1 MSPTNAPT
9 AASAG
14 PLPAALPQGTE
25 LGRMLR
31 SQWRA
36 FLVAALFSLVV
47 SVLLVVPSLFSMQVY
62 DRVLA
67 SRNELTLW
75 LLAGIALFMYAF
87 MSVMDWARGEVLMV
101 VSMRLDAVLGE
112 RVFDAAFHRSLKGEP
127 VSPAQALQDLSALR
141 QFIGGPAMN
150 ALFDLPWLPLFLL
163 VLYLVH
169 PLMFVYTLA
178 GSLLLLALTAIT
190 EWSTAQP
197 LAQAN
202 GEAIL
207 ANHYAS
213 GVARHG
219 EAVQP
224 MGMLPALRQR
234 WRERQD
240 RVLALQATAS
250 HRADL
255 IGAATRF
262 LRIALQSMALALG
275 AWLVLRGEMSSG
287 AMFAASMLV
296 GRASGPVEQ
305 IIGLWRTLVATR
317 AAARRLDSLLEGVPV
332 SVPRMPL
339 PRPSGRLTVEGAVA
353 MSPGTSVAIL
363 RGVNLVAEPGDIVG
377 VIGPSAAGK
386 SSLARLLVGLWA
398 PAIGSVRL
406 DGADVAP
413 WAQGEL
419 GPHIG
424 YMPQSVELL
433 DGTVAENIARFGVI
447 DSEAVVRAARLAGV
461 HDMILR
467 LPQGYDTPIG
477 GQTGAGVL
485 SGGQRQRV
493 ALARALYG
501 HPALV
506 VLDEPNSNLD
516 GAGEAA
522 LHDALVGL
530 KARKATTFVI
540 TQRNG
545 VLQLADKLLW
555 LQNGQVMAYGPR
567 HDVLLA
573 LAGGAP
579 PAQPAEAAQMRQAA
593 EAAARAAAEAQARAG
608 QAAQMQAAQMQA
620 APRSAAAAA
629 QMQG

>member
-1 MSPTNAPT
+1 MRTHPSP
-9 AASAG
+9 
-14 PLPAALPQGTE
+14 PAAKE
-25 LGRMLR
+25 LTLALR
-31 SQWRA
+31 AQWRA
-36 FLVAALFSLVV
+36 FAAAALFSAVV
-47 SVLLVVPSLFSMQVY
+47 SVLLIVPSLFSMQVY
-62 DRVLA
+62 DRVLS
-67 SRNELTLW
+67 SRNEMTLW
-75 LLAGIALFMYAF
+75 MLAGIALGMYAF
-87 MSVMDWARGEVLMV
+87 MSVIDWARGEVLMV
-101 VSMRLDAVLGE
+101 ASMRLDAALGE
-112 RVFDAAFHRSLKGEP
+112 RVFDAAFARSLRGEAI
-127 VSPAQALQDLSALR
+127 SPAQALQDLSAVR

-150 ALFDLPWLPLFLL
+150 ALFDLPWLPMYLG

-178 GSLLLLALTAIT
+178 GSLLLLALTALT
-190 EWSTAQP
+190 EWSTARP

-213 GVARHG
+213 GVARHA

-240 RVLALQATAS
+240 SVLSLQAIAS
-250 HRADL
+250 QRADV
-255 IGAATRF
+255 IGAVTRF
-262 LRIALQSMALALG
+262 TRIALQSMALALG
-275 AWLVLRGEMSSG
+275 AWLVLRGELSSG
-287 AMFAASMLV
+287 AMFAASMLT

-305 IIGLWRTLVATR
+305 IIGLWRNLVSAR
-317 AAARRLDSLLEGVPV
+317 AAWTRLDLLLTGMPPAPV
-332 SVPRMPL
+332 RMPL
-339 PRPSGRLTVEGAVA
+339 PRPTGRLTVEAAVA
-353 MSPGTSVAIL
+353 MSPGTQVAIL

-377 VIGPSAAGK
+377 VIGPSASGK
-386 SSLARLLVGLWA
+386 SSLARLLVGLWP
-398 PAIGSVRL
+398 PAMGAVRL

-424 YMPQSVELL
+424 YMPQGVELL
-433 DGTVAENIARFGVI
+433 DGTVAENIARFGLI

-477 GQTGAGVL
+477 GQAGAGVL

-501 HPALV
+501 NPALV

-567 HDVLLA
+567 HEVLLH
-573 LAGGAP
+573 LASGGAP
-579 PAQPAEAAQMRQAA
+579 TDPAQAAQVRAAA
-593 EAAARAAAEAQARAG
+593 EAAARAAALAQQQAQHQAQHQAMAQQTRAAAG
-608 QAAQMQAAQMQA
+608 QPAGGGAAHATVA
-620 APRSAAAAA
+620 
-629 QMQG
+629 G

>member
-1 MSPTNAPT
+1 MGRLATLALLHPATLRYHHRPMRPLLSST
-9 AASAG
+9 AELG
-14 PLPAALPQGTE
+14 AAL
-25 LGRMLR
+25 RA
-31 SQWRA
+31 QWRVFA
-36 FLVAALFSLVV
+36 VAALFSAVV
-47 SVLLVVPSLFSMQVY
+47 SVLLIVPALFSMQVV
-62 DRVLA
+62 DRVLS

-75 LLAGIALFMYAF
+75 MLTGIALGMYAF
-87 MSVMDWARGEVLMV
+87 MSMIDWARGEVLMV
-101 VSMRLDAVLGE
+101 ASMRLDAALGE
-112 RVFDAAFHRSLKGEP
+112 RVFDAAFACSLRGEAI
-127 VSPAQALQDLSALR
+127 SPAQALQDLSALR
-141 QFIGGPAMN
+141 QFIGGPAMT
-150 ALFDLPWLPLFLL
+150 ALFDLPWLPVYLG

-178 GSLLLLALTAIT
+178 GSLLLLALAALT
-190 EWSTAQP
+190 EWSIARP
-197 LAQAN
+197 LAHAN
-202 GEAIL
+202 CEAIL

-213 GVARHG
+213 GVARHA

-240 RVLALQATAS
+240 SVLALQARAS
-250 HRADL
+250 HRADI
-255 IGAATRF
+255 IGAVTRF
-262 LRIALQSMALALG
+262 TRISLQSMALALG
-275 AWLVLRGEMSSG
+275 AWLVLRGELSSG
-287 AMFAASMLV
+287 AMFAASMLT

-305 IIGLWRTLVATR
+305 TIGLWRTLVATR
-317 AAARRLDSLLEGVPV
+317 AAWTRIEQLLSGMPPPPARMS
-332 SVPRMPL
+332 L

-353 MSPGTSVAIL
+353 MSPGSQIAIL

-377 VIGPSAAGK
+377 VIGPSASGK
-386 SSLARLLVGLWA
+386 SCLARLLVGLWV
-398 PAIGSVRL
+398 PAMGSVRL

-419 GPHIG
+419 GPYIG
-424 YMPQSVELL
+424 YMPQGVELL
-433 DGTVAENIARFGVI
+433 DGTVAENIARFGAI
-447 DSEAVVRAARLAGV
+447 NSEAVVRAARLAGV

-467 LPQGYDTPIG
+467 LPQGYDSQIG
-477 GQTGAGVL
+477 GHSGAWVL

-501 HPALV
+501 NPALV

-530 KARKATTFVI
+530 KARRATTFVI

-567 HDVLLA
+567 HEVLLH
-573 LAGGAP
+573 LAGGTA
-579 PAQPAEAAQMRQAA
+579 PAEAAQLRAAAQATA
-593 EAAARAAAEAQARAG
+593 DAAARAGTQAQAQRAR
-608 QAAQMQAAQMQA
+608 AAQSCGAP
-620 APRSAAAAA
+620 APRMPATA
-629 QMQG
+629 